1 MSKEYDAIMAL
12 SGAEELHALIRK
24 WETLSDNLSTRN
36 VGAPILLPDLLMYT
50 RPGYG
55 NTTLLR
61 LMADYLESKK
71 NLMDFFGDVKFM
83 EFMLNYCPPEEP
95 FTELYR
101 LIEEIRDAAG
111 FRSGFR
117 GIVRININEWVGHHE
132 EKYFLDFMEYMAS
145 NSQEWLNVL
154 TISQG
159 PNAKTRELEAL
170 ISMYLRI
177 EIVAL
182 HLPQT
187 DVILDRIASWLAD
200 YGLTVDESGR
210 ELLRGSVDKLRENK
224 HFDGM
229 HTIRLLCSDIVYNY
243 YSNAENESPVLSAD
257 SLKSFAANSEYINRT
272 IMKIERQRVMG
283 F

>member
-12 SGAEELHALIRK
+12 SGAEELQALIRK
-24 WETLSDNLSTRN
+24 WETLSENLSTRN
-36 VGAPILLPDLLMYT
+36 IGAPILLPDLLMYT
-50 RPGYG
+50 RRGYG

-61 LMADYLESKK
+61 LMANYLESKK

-132 EKYFLDFMEYMAS
+132 EKHFLDFLEYMSS
-145 NSQEWLNVL
+145 NSQDWLNVI
-154 TISQG
+154 TISRE
-159 PNAKTRELEAL
+159 PDEKTREIEAL
-170 ISMYLRI
+170 LSMYLRI
-177 EIVAL
+177 EVVVL
-182 HLPQT
+182 HIPET
-187 DVILDRIASWLAD
+187 DVILDRISGWLAE
-200 YGLTVDESGR
+200 YGLTVDMSGR
-210 ELLRGSVDKLRENK
+210 EVLRGSVDKLRENK

-243 YSNAENESPVLSAD
+243 YSNAANESTVLSEA
-257 SLKSFAANSEYINRT
+257 SLRSFAADSEYINRT
-272 IMKIERQRVMG
+272 ILKIERQRVG